1 MYINSNQHG
10 GIKIW
15 EMGIQVTMSM
25 KATTFFQVWHHYML
39 IIALIGE
46 MMSMKVA
53 YLYFI
58 NKARQT
64 SCKNATYIMQ
74 YLFYTQTVKVYDHG
88 VLKNKLLFH
97 RHATSMILKPINY

>member
-1 MYINSNQHG
+1 
-10 GIKIW
+10 
-15 EMGIQVTMSM
+15 
-25 KATTFFQVWHHYML
+25 ML

-88 VLKNKLLFH
+88 VLKNK
-97 RHATSMILKPINY
+97 